1 MLLCGAGGPVIRKW
15 PRRGLQAP
23 KGQKQAPKGPSLE
36 KEQESQV
43 FLIDRAFDKHY
54 TAIGVT
60 LVRTTMTAVS
70 CAAYASS
77 TSF

>member
-1 MLLCGAGGPVIRKW
+1 MRGAGGPVIRKW
-15 PRRGLQAP
+15 PAAGLHGPAGP
-23 KGQKQAPKGPSLE
+23 KGAKVGPEWGPLE

-43 FLIDRAFDKHY
+43 FLIDRPLIGT
-54 TAIGVT
+54 TAIGAT
-60 LVRTTMTAVS
+60 PVRTTMTAVS